1 MTVKEASNLLIQ
13 DRIRELRENTDFVS
27 TLLESLVGYAIIAA
41 DFDGNIIA
49 FNEGACEIY
58 GYAPEEI
65 IGQQSIEIFFPV
77 DFIEAGKLQEII
89 DGLIETGRFSY
100 EGEKVRKSG
109 EVFPAQILFTLTKD
123 RSGRVVG
130 FIEIVADLTERKK
143 VEDANLRI
151 EQLEQELESLARLSP
166 PQRTAA
172 TAQAFGLQPL
182 EQSSPDLFKQLVCRY
197 GDLMELAVE
206 QRAFR
211 VKHDISGK
219 LQDIAEEIGFL
230 QAGPRDVVEIHT
242 SALRKKTGA
251 ANQAR
256 AQIYI
261 EEGRIMVLQLMGHLV
276 SHYRTYSMGAAA
288 VKTREKPGRKKRTL
302 SVNNENKYPVAKG
315 G

>member
-1 MTVKEASNLLIQ
+1 MKETSQQLVQ
-13 DRIRELRENTDFVS
+13 DRIRELRENTDFVA

-41 DFDGNIIA
+41 DFDGNVIA

-58 GYAPEEI
+58 GYTPEEI
-65 IGQQSIEIFFPV
+65 IGKQSIEIFFPE
-77 DFIEAGKLQEII
+77 DFIEAGKLQAII
-89 DGLIETGRFSY
+89 DDLIEKERFSY

-109 EVFPAQILFTLTKD
+109 ESFPAQILFTLTKD
-123 RSGRVVG
+123 RSGKVVG

-143 VEDANLRI
+143 VEEANLRI
-151 EQLEQELESLARLSP
+151 EQLEQELKSLARLSP

-219 LQDIAEEIGFL
+219 LQDIAEELGFL

-242 SALRKKTGA
+242 SALKNKTGA

-256 AQIYI
+256 AQVYI

-276 SHYRTYSMGAAA
+276 SQYRTYSMGTAAI
-288 VKTREKPGRKKRTL
+288 KTREKPGRKRRTL